1 MNYCQ
6 LKEQEETTENNET
19 EIIRLPGT
27 KFKKLVIKTLTEL
40 KVPIKT
46 LIILTS
52 NQKLKQSK
60 VDYSIAEIKA
70 LQKQ

>member
-52 NQKLKQSK
+52 N
-60 VDYSIAEIKA
+60 
-70 LQKQ
+70 